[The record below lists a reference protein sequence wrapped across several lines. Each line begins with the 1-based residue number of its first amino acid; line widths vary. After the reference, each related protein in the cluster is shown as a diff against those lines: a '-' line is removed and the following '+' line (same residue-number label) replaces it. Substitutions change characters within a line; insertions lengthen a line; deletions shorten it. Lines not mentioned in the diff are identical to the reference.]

1 MTVVALTGGIAVGK
15 TAMMEYWQSNFSIP
29 IFDTDDV
36 GRQLL
41 TEAEILTEV
50 KNIFGES
57 VIVGGQ
63 IDRVAVQRRI
73 FAHPSEKIALESLL
87 HPHIRERS
95 QALIAQYLKS
105 NPYCIVVVPLL
116 YETDTAAN
124 YDRVCVVESAL
135 DQRVRR
141 CFDRGLSEKV
151 TLAIM
156 QSQASSEQRLSIAH
170 DVLYNVQD
178 FSFFYEQID
187 ELHASYSELDPLHN

>member
-1 MTVVALTGGIAVGK
+1 MAVVALTGGIAVGK
-15 TAMMEYWQSNFSIP
+15 TAMMNYWQSRYVIP
-29 IFDTDDV
+29 IFDTDDI

-41 TEAEILTEV
+41 TEASIQAEV
-50 KNIFGES
+50 VKIFGDD
-57 VIVGGQ
+57 VVADGC

-73 FAHPSEKIALESLL
+73 FAHPVEKQALESLL

-95 QALIAQYLKS
+95 QALIDAHLSQH
-105 NPYCIVVVPLL
+105 PYCIVVVPLL
-116 YETDTAAN
+116 FETDTASN

-141 CFDRGLSEKV
+141 CFDRGLTERV

-156 QSQASSEQRLSIAH
+156 QSQASSEERLSIAH

-187 ELHASYSELDPLHN
+187 QLQTTYAKLYTRD

>member
-15 TAMMEYWQSNFSIP
+15 TAMMNYWQSNYSIP
-29 IFDTDDV
+29 IFDTDDI

-41 TEAEILTEV
+41 TEDAILVEV
-50 KNIFGES
+50 ENIFGES
-57 VIVGGQ
+57 VIENGK

-73 FAHPSEKIALESLL
+73 FTNPDEKTALESLL
-87 HPHIRERS
+87 HPHIRSRS
-95 QALIAQYLKS
+95 QALIESHLQSY
-105 NPYCIVVVPLL
+105 PYCIVVVPLL

-141 CFDRGLSEKV
+141 CFDRGLTEKV

-170 DVLYNVQD
+170 DVLYNVKD

-187 ELHASYSELDPLHN
+187 QLHASYAKLFQSLD